1 MLAFNSPQPHPP
13 QDCSRPDVLAHPAT
27 AADILDAVAL
37 PNLTRDQAVERAALI
52 TVDSY
57 QISLDVTDGPE
68 GSGAPGDTTFRSTT
82 TVVFDALAGAET
94 VIDIA
99 AATVRGAS
107 LNGRELDVSDYDEST
122 GIPLRALAKRN
133 VVVVDADCRYSNTG
147 EGLHRFVDP
156 VDGETYL
163 YSQFETADAK
173 RMFACFDQP
182 DLKATFDVRVIAP
195 KHWKVISNGATT
207 TITESGLS
215 SVHTFA
221 TTPRM
226 STYLVALIAGPYA
239 EWNDIYS
246 DEYGQIPLG
255 IYCRTSLAEHM
266 DSERLFTQTK
276 QGFGFYHKHFGMP
289 YAFGKYD
296 QLFVPEFNAGAME
309 NAGAVTFLED
319 YVFRSK
325 VTRASY
331 ERRAETVLHEMAHM
345 WFGDLVTMT
354 WWDDLWLNESFAT
367 FASVLCQ
374 SEATEFTEAWTTFAN
389 VEKSWAYR
397 QDQLP
402 STHPIAADIP
412 DLAAVEVNFDGITYA
427 KGASVLKQL
436 VAYVGLEH
444 FLAGLRDYF
453 RTHAFGNARFDDLL
467 TALEAA
473 SGRDLS
479 TWGQQWLKTTGL
491 NTLQPHFDVDSDG
504 RFTRFAV
511 QQSGAAPGAGETR
524 VHRLAIGIY
533 DDAPDGSGKLV
544 RVRREEIDVA
554 GSTAEVPA
562 LVGVSRGKLILVND
576 DDLTYCSLRL
586 DAESLQTAMSRIADI
601 AEPLPRTLAWS
612 AAWEMTREA
621 ELRARDFVALVSDG
635 VHAETEVGV
644 ALRLLM
650 QAQTAL
656 GAYAEPGWA
665 REYGWPQFADRL
677 LELARA
683 AEPGSD
689 HQLAF
694 INALGSSVLSARH
707 VQMLTR
713 LLDEDPAEL
722 GLPGLS
728 IDTDQRWRLIISLA
742 RAGAIDAAGAES
754 PRIDAEEQRD
764 PTATGKRHAAQAR
777 AARPQFE
784 VKANT
789 FTTVVE
795 DDTLANS
802 TSRAMIA
809 GIAAAGQAD
818 LLQPLTIRYFE
829 VICGVW
835 ARRSSEVAQSV
846 VIGLYPHWDISDE
859 GITAADEFLA
869 APDSEVPPP
878 LRRLVLEGQ
887 AGVKRALRARQ
898 FDSGV

>member
-1 MLAFNSPQPHPP
+1 M
-13 QDCSRPDVLAHPAT
+13 
-27 AADILDAVAL
+27 AL

-57 QISLDVTDGPE
+57 QINLDLTDGN
-68 GSGAPGDTTFRSTT
+68 GAPGERAFRSTT
-82 TVVFDALAGAET
+82 TVVFDALAGADT

-99 AATVRGAS
+99 ADNIHSAT
-107 LNGRELDVSDYDEST
+107 LNGRELDVSGYDESD
-122 GIPLRALAKRN
+122 GIPLRGLADRN

-156 VDGETYL
+156 VDDETYL

-182 DLKATFDVRVIAP
+182 DLKATFTVRVTAP

-207 TITESGLS
+207 SAENG
-215 SVHTFA
+215 VHSFA

-226 STYLVALIAGPYA
+226 STYLVALIAGPYV
-239 EWNDIYS
+239 EWKDAYT
-246 DEYGQIPLG
+246 DEHGEIPLG
-255 IYCRTSLAEHM
+255 IYCRASLAQHM
-266 DSERLFTQTK
+266 DAERLFTQTK
-276 QGFGFYHKHFGMP
+276 QGFGFYHKNFGLP

-374 SEATEFTEAWTTFAN
+374 SEATEFTEAWTTFAT

-402 STHPIAADIP
+402 STHPIAAEIP

-453 RTHAFGNARFDDLL
+453 RTHAYGNATFDDLL
-467 TALEAA
+467 AALEKL

-479 TWGQQWLKTTGL
+479 NWGQQWLKTTGL
-491 NTLQPHFDVDSDG
+491 NTLRADFDVDANG
-504 RFTRFAV
+504 KFTRFVV
-511 QQSGAAPGAGETR
+511 QQGGAAPGAGETR

-533 DDAPDGSGKLV
+533 DDDVSEPGKLV
-544 RVRREEIDVA
+544 RVHREELDVD
-554 GSTAEVPA
+554 GPETEVPA

-586 DAESLQTAMSRIADI
+586 DAQSLQTALERIADI
-601 AEPLPRTLAWS
+601 TEPLSRTLVWS

-621 ELRARDFVALVSDG
+621 ELRARDFVALVSRG
-635 VHAETEVGV
+635 VHAETEVAV
-644 ALRLLM
+644 LQRLLL

-656 GAYAEPGWA
+656 ASYAEPAWA
-665 REYGWPQFADRL
+665 CEHGWPQFADRL
-677 LELARA
+677 LELARGA
-683 AEPGSD
+683 QPGSD
-689 HQLAF
+689 QQLAF
-694 INALGSSVLSARH
+694 LNALCASVLSTRH
-707 VQMLTR
+707 VVALAD
-713 LLDEDPAEL
+713 LLDHDPSEL
-722 GLPGLS
+722 GLAGLE
-728 IDTDQRWRLIISLA
+728 IDTDLRWRIVTALA
-742 RAGAIDAAGAES
+742 TAGEIDADGPAT
-754 PRIDAEEQRD
+754 PFIDAEVQRD
-764 PTATGKRHAAQAR
+764 PTAAGKRHGAQAA
-777 AARPQFE
+777 AARPQPQ
-784 VKANT
+784 VKEDAW
-789 FTTVVE
+789 TTVVE
-795 DDTLANS
+795 DDTLPNIVGRS
-802 TSRAMIA
+802 IIA
-809 GIAAAGQAD
+809 GIAPPGQAE
-818 LLQPLTIRYFE
+818 LLKPFTKRYFDA
-829 VICGVW
+829 IPNVW
-835 ARRSSEVAQSV
+835 ARRSSEVAQTV
-846 VIGLYPHWDISDE
+846 VIGLYPHWDISED
-859 GITAADEFLA
+859 GVAAADQFLT
-869 APDSEVPPP
+869 APESEVPPA
-878 LRRLVLEGQ
+878 LRRLVQEGQ
-887 AGVKRALRARQ
+887 AGIKRSLKARQ
-898 FDSGV
+898 FDSAAG